1 MIEQRDRD
9 PGVTNA
15 ACRLTAEQ
23 LEQFQSA
30 GYLVLPAAFGEDEI
44 RRMRAEADGILE
56 LILNSSVALQ
66 RRSGRLDWRELA
78 DGTQIV
84 RKIQPINDLSEYLAQ
99 VSNDPQLIQPMRQ
112 VMGHEPILME
122 EKLNY
127 KQPLPQRIEGVEIQ
141 PTDDRFPVHNDWAY
155 YRAQDYPRDIL
166 SSAISMDDSTVESGP
181 LHVWPG
187 SHREHLEHD
196 SVPLGL
202 QVREGLIDH
211 DGGVD
216 ILAPAGSVM
225 LFHALLVHNSR
236 PNTSGRPRRIMIY
249 SHYPDRVD
257 MGHDAR
263 NGPTRVREQPHE
275 QQYRDMVAR
284 GEFTPVFTAPGS

>member
-1 MIEQRDRD
+1 MIAEH
-9 PGVTNA
+9 GSSETSA
-15 ACRLTAEQ
+15 AHSVTAEQ
-23 LEQFQSA
+23 LEQFRRD
-30 GYLVLPAAFGEDEI
+30 GYLVLPAAFGEREI
-44 RRMRAEADGILE
+44 RRLRGEADRILE

-84 RKIQPINDLSEYLAQ
+84 RKIQPINDLSEYLAE
-99 VSNDPQLIQPMRQ
+99 VSNDPRLIQPMRQ
-112 VMGHEPILME
+112 IMGHEPILME

-127 KQPLPQRIEGVEIQ
+127 KQPLLQRVEGVEIR

-155 YRAQDYPRDIL
+155 YQAQDYPQDIL

-196 SVPLGL
+196 SVSLGL
-202 QVREGLIDH
+202 QVKPGLIDYE
-211 DGGVD
+211 GGVD

-225 LFHALLVHNSR
+225 IFHALLVHNSR
-236 PNTSGRPRRIMIY
+236 PNSSGRPRRIMIY

-257 MGHDAR
+257 MGHDVR
-263 NGPTRVREQPHE
+263 NGPTRVREQPYE
-275 QQYRDMVAR
+275 QRYRDTVAR

>member
-1 MIEQRDRD
+1 MIEQRER
-9 PGVTNA
+9 GSSETSA
-15 ACRLTAEQ
+15 AHGLTAEQ
-23 LEQFQSA
+23 LDQFQRD
-30 GYLVLPAAFGEDEI
+30 GYLVLPAAFSKDEI
-44 RRMRAEADGILE
+44 QRMQAEADCILE

-78 DGTQIV
+78 DGSQIV

-99 VSNDPQLIQPMRQ
+99 VSNDPRLIQPMRQ
-112 VMGHEPILME
+112 IMGHEPILME

-127 KQPLPQRIEGVEIQ
+127 KQPLLQRVEGVEIR

-155 YRAQDYPRDIL
+155 YQAQDYPQDIL

-187 SHREHLEHD
+187 SHREHREHD
-196 SVPLGL
+196 SVSLGL
-202 QVREGLIDH
+202 QVKPGLIDYE
-211 DGGVD
+211 GGVD

-225 LFHALLVHNSR
+225 IFHALLVHNSR
-236 PNTSGRPRRIMIY
+236 PNSSGRPRRIMIY

-263 NGPTRVREQPHE
+263 NGPTRVREQPYE

>member
-1 MIEQRDRD
+1 MVEEREQ
-9 PGVTNA
+9 GQGASNA
-15 ACRLTAEQ
+15 AASLTTEQ
-23 LEQFQSA
+23 LEQFRRD
-30 GYLVLPAAFGEDEI
+30 GYLVLPAVFSADEI
-44 RRMRAEADGILE
+44 QRMRAEADRILE

-84 RKIQPINDLSEYLAQ
+84 RKIQPINDLSDYLAE
-99 VSNDPQLIQPMRQ
+99 VSNDPRLIQPMRQ
-112 VMGHEPILME
+112 IMGHEPVLME

-127 KQPLPQRIEGVEIQ
+127 KQPLPRRVEGVEIR

-155 YRAQDYPRDIL
+155 YRAQDYPQDIL
-166 SSAISMDDSTVESGP
+166 SSAISMDDSAVESGP

-202 QVREGLIDH
+202 QVKEGLIDY

-225 LFHALLVHNSR
+225 IFHALLVHNSR
-236 PNTSGRPRRIMIY
+236 PNSSGRPRRIMIY

-257 MGHDAR
+257 MGHDVR
-263 NGPTRVREQPHE
+263 NGPTRVREQQYE
-275 QQYRDMVAR
+275 QQYQDIVAR